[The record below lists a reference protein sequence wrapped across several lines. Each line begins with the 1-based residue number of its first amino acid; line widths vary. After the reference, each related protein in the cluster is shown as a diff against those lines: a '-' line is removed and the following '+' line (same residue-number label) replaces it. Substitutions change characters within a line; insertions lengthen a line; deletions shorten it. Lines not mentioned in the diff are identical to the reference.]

1 MNLKKSD
8 SVESLSLS
16 VRTNSSSSSSSFTEL
31 YLLNE
36 KPKIAWS
43 KIDNNNNK
51 QNNKDNKQDKP
62 IRRILRDS
70 DNRNNN
76 RSPQLSDVLKYLT
89 FLKINKVE

>member
-8 SVESLSLS
+8 SIESLSLS

-31 YLLNE
+31 CLINE

-43 KIDNNNNK
+43 KEDNNDK
-51 QNNKDNKQDKP
+51 QNNKG

-76 RSPQLSDVLKYLT
+76 RSPQISDVLKYLT

>member
-8 SVESLSLS
+8 SIESLSLS

-31 YLLNE
+31 CLINE

-43 KIDNNNNK
+43 KKDNNDK
-51 QNNKDNKQDKP
+51 QNNKGNKQDKP

-70 DNRNNN
+70 DNRTNN